1 MTNKVYQ
8 EFGQDVLSVISDS
21 ERFSSSK
28 IKILQKQMSI
38 GKSHFQGSELT
49 LLLKSHFSNLK
60 FIFRI
65 SPTTEVA
72 DDGVF
77 DSVSEHPGFRSRD
90 IKNIKNVSEYLE
102 DLTDTSNIYCFSLTH
117 QRFADQF
124 DEFIKYADKS
134 VLLIEEAH
142 QFVGVGD
149 EGDMKYGFVSGFR
162 SPYYAETANRI
173 RKWLHINGRVLGFT
187 ATPTIHHEGFENIIP
202 GTNEK
207 LSTLFD
213 LANNLAKVED
223 IVFVQSWLN
232 RVKCYDFKMRDP
244 QDSVRKNVYDAV
256 DSLFEREEKL
266 QFLSKKDKNINTKL
280 TGLFMCGQ
288 GKGVWGCPIHSNKHH
303 DEGMVEIISDYVL
316 GKGFDPSSKMIA
328 TMQEESSGGIRIWD
342 LDGNCEKVKTFS
354 ELKNR
359 MMDPNDE
366 LRYLIVIN
374 RARSGIS
381 ISNLGAIVVGVVRD
395 PTVSRTYIPLQVY
408 GRLMRAN
415 PGTGFLITKQYKNNL
430 EEYLSSYP
438 TDFDVDIETV
448 IETIKVS
455 NYFDVWYPKDADSKA
470 YDVWGDAI
478 RDLKKHY
485 CNSTE
490 FGYSELHRITCTKP
504 PITSGRFLPLE
515 IDKELLCPHCGK
527 SVYDAVD
534 EWRGDGTLDRFF
546 NLN

>member
-162 SPYYAETANRI
+162 FTRNIVHSSI
-173 RKWLHINGRVLGFT
+173 VFCLWFHLQILHF
-187 ATPTIHHEGFENIIP
+187 IHH
-202 GTNEK
+202 
-207 LSTLFD
+207 
-213 LANNLAKVED
+213 
-223 IVFVQSWLN
+223 
-232 RVKCYDFKMRDP
+232 
-244 QDSVRKNVYDAV
+244 
-256 DSLFEREEKL
+256 
-266 QFLSKKDKNINTKL
+266 KKP
-280 TGLFMCGQ
+280 C
-288 GKGVWGCPIHSNKHH
+288 H
-303 DEGMVEIISDYVL
+303 
-316 GKGFDPSSKMIA
+316 
-328 TMQEESSGGIRIWD
+328 
-342 LDGNCEKVKTFS
+342 
-354 ELKNR
+354 
-359 MMDPNDE
+359 
-366 LRYLIVIN
+366 
-374 RARSGIS
+374 
-381 ISNLGAIVVGVVRD
+381 
-395 PTVSRTYIPLQVY
+395 
-408 GRLMRAN
+408 
-415 PGTGFLITKQYKNNL
+415 
-430 EEYLSSYP
+430 
-438 TDFDVDIETV
+438 
-448 IETIKVS
+448 
-455 NYFDVWYPKDADSKA
+455 
-470 YDVWGDAI
+470 
-478 RDLKKHY
+478 
-485 CNSTE
+485 
-490 FGYSELHRITCTKP
+490 
-504 PITSGRFLPLE
+504 TS
-515 IDKELLCPHCGK
+515 
-527 SVYDAVD
+527 
-534 EWRGDGTLDRFF
+534 
-546 NLN
+546 